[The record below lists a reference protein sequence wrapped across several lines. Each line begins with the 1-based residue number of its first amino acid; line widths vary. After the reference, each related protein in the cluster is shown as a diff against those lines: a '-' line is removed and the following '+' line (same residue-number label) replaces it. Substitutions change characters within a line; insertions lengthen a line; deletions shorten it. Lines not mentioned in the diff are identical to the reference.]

1 MHEKALLRTVL
12 NLHWRFFAK
21 KRDTFS
27 TAHAWNA
34 AASDADS
41 TIAFARETTTG
52 GFCWVFFAHP
62 FKRRA
67 DDGDDD
73 TDVWTLGEVGWN

>member
-1 MHEKALLRTVL
+1 LAFLLLKSATLFRQRT
-12 NLHWRFFAK
+12 RGTP
-21 KRDTFS
+21 R
-27 TAHAWNA
+27 
-34 AASDADS
+34 ASDADS

-52 GFCWVFFAHP
+52 GFCWVLFAHP